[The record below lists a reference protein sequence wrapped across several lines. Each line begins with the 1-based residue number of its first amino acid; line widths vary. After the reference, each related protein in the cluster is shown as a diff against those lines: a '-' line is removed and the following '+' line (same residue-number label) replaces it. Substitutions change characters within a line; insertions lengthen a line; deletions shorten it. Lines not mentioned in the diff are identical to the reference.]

1 MAKLQDLHDL
11 VGHAPGIMPVL
22 CKSFCKASASMA
34 KLQDL
39 HDLVGHATGI
49 MPVYWMSAASNGTIS
64 FITPLAST

>member
-11 VGHAPGIMPVL
+11 VGHA
-22 CKSFCKASASMA
+22 A
-34 KLQDL
+34 
-39 HDLVGHATGI
+39 GI